1 MKFKKYLKSC
11 FIALMF
17 TLLYIIF
24 VTRFIDSIAQQTEL
38 FVILS
43 ASLIFIS
50 GIIAPLTFLLSGRYT
65 TSRKESARPDITA
78 SDNAISPETSGA
90 DPKKT
95 VPPEQNLNNA
105 NRK

>member
-1 MKFKKYLKSC
+1 MKFIKYLKSC

-24 VTRFIDSIAQQTEL
+24 VTRFIDSIPEQTEL

-50 GIIAPLTFLLSGRYT
+50 GIVAPLTFLLSGKYT
-65 TSRKESARPDITA
+65 TTRKESARPDITVPD
-78 SDNAISPETSGA
+78 SKTSPEQ
-90 DPKKT
+90 D
-95 VPPEQNLNNA
+95 LNKE

>member
-1 MKFKKYLKSC
+1 MKFIKYIKSC
-11 FIALMF
+11 FIALML

-43 ASLIFIS
+43 ASFIFIS
-50 GIIAPLTFLLSGRYT
+50 GIAAPLTFLLSGKYT
-65 TSRKESARPDITA
+65 TSQKESARPDITVPNSKA
-78 SDNAISPETSGA
+78 SQ
-90 DPKKT
+90 
-95 VPPEQNLNNA
+95 EQPLNNE